1 MELLVF
7 SLFAAALLVCV
18 IFHISLLFALLLG
31 YVIFALYAIRK
42 GFSLPEVL
50 GMSAQGVRAA
60 KNILTTFVLIGI
72 LTSLWRAG
80 GTIPAIVCYSVR
92 VMEPRL
98 FLVCSFLL
106 NCLVSFLTGTAFGSA
121 ATMGAVCMTMA
132 AALGADPLM
141 TGGAILSGV
150 YFGDRCS
157 PVSTSALLV
166 ADLTGTDLFG
176 NIRQMLRTCLVPFAL
191 AAGLAVAAVTGEVE
205 FRLGPLP
212 LIPAALI
219 LVLSALRVRV
229 KAAMLASIAA
239 AAVLCLAYQGAAP
252 LTLLKDAVLG
262 FSAQSP
268 ELATMIDGGGI
279 VSMLQVGAIVCL
291 SSSYSGIFQ
300 RTGLLEPIRRRI
312 EAWGAVLS
320 PYAAVLVTSVLASAI
335 ACNQTLS
342 IMLTHQL
349 CGGLE
354 KSREKLAI
362 YLENSAVVVAPL
374 IPWSIAGGVPLA
386 SAGAP
391 AASLLT
397 AFFLFLLPLWQLVT
411 AGRGRRATV

>member
-132 AALGADPLM
+132 AALGAGLENLLSGELEANQT
-141 TGGAILSGV
+141 TGGTMKHLTFFVCPQCGNLLTASGE
-150 YFGDRCS
+150 
-157 PVSTSALLV
+157 
-166 ADLTGTDLFG
+166 
-176 NIRQMLRTCLVPFAL
+176 
-191 AAGLAVAAVTGEVE
+191 AAVTCCGKTLSPLDPVKSGEEDRLEVE
-205 FRLGPLP
+205 LIENDYFISSPHPMTKEHYVSFVALVTGDALVLRRLYPEWDLQTRLPRLGHGKL
-212 LIPAALI
+212 LWYC
-219 LVLSALRVRV
+219 VRH
-229 KAAMLASIAA
+229 
-239 AAVLCLAYQGAAP
+239 
-252 LTLLKDAVLG
+252 
-262 FSAQSP
+262 
-268 ELATMIDGGGI
+268 
-279 VSMLQVGAIVCL
+279 
-291 SSSYSGIFQ
+291 
-300 RTGLLEPIRRRI
+300 GLF
-312 EAWGAVLS
+312 
-320 PYAAVLVTSVLASAI
+320 Y
-335 ACNQTLS
+335 
-342 IMLTHQL
+342 
-349 CGGLE
+349 
-354 KSREKLAI
+354 
-362 YLENSAVVVAPL
+362 
-374 IPWSIAGGVPLA
+374 
-386 SAGAP
+386 
-391 AASLLT
+391 
-397 AFFLFLLPLWQLVT
+397 QLV
-411 AGRGRRATV
+411 

>member
-132 AALGADPLM
+132 AALG
-141 TGGAILSGV
+141 
-150 YFGDRCS
+150 GDWQEDVR
-157 PVSTSALLV
+157 AFAENL
-166 ADLTGTDLFG
+166 DG
-176 NIRQMLRTCLVPFAL
+176 RQL
-191 AAGLAVAAVTGEVE
+191 
-205 FRLGPLP
+205 
-212 LIPAALI
+212 
-219 LVLSALRVRV
+219 
-229 KAAMLASIAA
+229 
-239 AAVLCLAYQGAAP
+239 
-252 LTLLKDAVLG
+252 D
-262 FSAQSP
+262 
-268 ELATMIDGGGI
+268 
-279 VSMLQVGAIVCL
+279 
-291 SSSYSGIFQ
+291 SS
-300 RTGLLEPIRRRI
+300 
-312 EAWGAVLS
+312 GAVLDEVADGGAWLGVALEETALKYVS
-320 PYAAVLVTSVLASAI
+320 DGADVSLVYPKEGTSAVPDASA
-335 ACNQTLS
+335 LV
-342 IMLTHQL
+342 
-349 CGGLE
+349 
-354 KSREKLAI
+354 K
-362 YLENSAVVVAPL
+362 
-374 IPWSIAGGVPLA
+374 
-386 SAGAP
+386 GAP
-391 AASLLT
+391 HEDNAKKFLDFTISQDVQQLLGERFYRRPVRSDVSGDESLPDLAGIRLVDYDVDWASKNREGILMTWAFYLDGEGAA
-397 AFFLFLLPLWQLVT
+397 
-411 AGRGRRATV
+411 

>member
-132 AALGADPLM
+132 AALGGDWQEDVRAFAENLDGRQLDSS
-141 TGGAILSGV
+141 GAVLDS
-150 YFGDRCS
+150 
-157 PVSTSALLV
+157 V
-166 ADLTGTDLFG
+166 AEGTDLVG
-176 NIRQMLRTCLVPFAL
+176 ITLEETAL
-191 AAGLAVAAVTGEVE
+191 KRAAAGED
-205 FRLGPLP
+205 
-212 LIPAALI
+212 IALI
-219 LVLSALRVRV
+219 YPDDGTSCIPDGGALVQGAPHPENARKFLDFIAGNDVQSRLETEFSRRPVREGVESGGVLRPLEELVLVDYD
-229 KAAMLASIAA
+229 LAWTVEHHDSILMSWAFY
-239 AAVLCLAYQGAAP
+239 L
-252 LTLLKDAVLG
+252 
-262 FSAQSP
+262 
-268 ELATMIDGGGI
+268 GGGE
-279 VSMLQVGAIVCL
+279 
-291 SSSYSGIFQ
+291 
-300 RTGLLEPIRRRI
+300 EP
-312 EAWGAVLS
+312 
-320 PYAAVLVTSVLASAI
+320 
-335 ACNQTLS
+335 
-342 IMLTHQL
+342 
-349 CGGLE
+349 
-354 KSREKLAI
+354 
-362 YLENSAVVVAPL
+362 
-374 IPWSIAGGVPLA
+374 
-386 SAGAP
+386 
-391 AASLLT
+391 
-397 AFFLFLLPLWQLVT
+397 
-411 AGRGRRATV
+411 

>member
-132 AALGADPLM
+132 AALGADRPGLWQANARGVDLNHNYDAGWEALHRM
-141 TGGAILSGV
+141 EREAGITGPGPTR
-150 YFGDRCS
+150 FG
-157 PVSTSALLV
+157 
-166 ADLTGTDLFG
+166 
-176 NIRQMLRTCLVPFAL
+176 
-191 AAGLAVAAVTGEVE
+191 
-205 FRLGPLP
+205 GP
-212 LIPAALI
+212 
-219 LVLSALRVRV
+219 
-229 KAAMLASIAA
+229 
-239 AAVLCLAYQGAAP
+239 C
-252 LTLLKDAVLG
+252 
-262 FSAQSP
+262 P
-268 ELATMIDGGGI
+268 E
-279 VSMLQVGAIVCL
+279 S
-291 SSSYSGIFQ
+291 
-300 RTGLLEPIRRRI
+300 EI
-312 EAWGAVLS
+312 E
-320 PYAAVLVTSVLASAI
+320 T
-335 ACNQTLS
+335 
-342 IMLTHQL
+342 
-349 CGGLE
+349 
-354 KSREKLAI
+354 
-362 YLENSAVVVAPL
+362 
-374 IPWSIAGGVPLA
+374 
-386 SAGAP
+386 
-391 AASLLT
+391 
-397 AFFLFLLPLWQLVT
+397 QLVT
-411 AGRGRRATV
+411 ALCRRVPFRRALAFHSQGEEIYWNFGPCTPACAYPLGRVFAMSSGYLLSAPEGLAVGGGFKDWFLSCFGRPAYTVEIGRGKNPLPLSDLSAVYSRLEEMLLLSVLL

>member
-31 YVIFALYAIRK
+31 YVIFALYAIQK

-176 NIRQMLRTCLVPFAL
+176 NIRQMLRTSLVPFAL
-191 AAGLAVAAVTGEVE
+191 FAGM
-205 FRLGPLP
+205 R
-212 LIPAALI
+212 
-219 LVLSALRVRV
+219 
-229 KAAMLASIAA
+229 
-239 AAVLCLAYQGAAP
+239 
-252 LTLLKDAVLG
+252 
-262 FSAQSP
+262 
-268 ELATMIDGGGI
+268 
-279 VSMLQVGAIVCL
+279 
-291 SSSYSGIFQ
+291 
-300 RTGLLEPIRRRI
+300 
-312 EAWGAVLS
+312 
-320 PYAAVLVTSVLASAI
+320 
-335 ACNQTLS
+335 
-342 IMLTHQL
+342 
-349 CGGLE
+349 
-354 KSREKLAI
+354 
-362 YLENSAVVVAPL
+362 
-374 IPWSIAGGVPLA
+374 
-386 SAGAP
+386 
-391 AASLLT
+391 
-397 AFFLFLLPLWQLVT
+397 
-411 AGRGRRATV
+411 GRGPRRNSRAKRGAMSAA

>member
-1 MELLVF
+1 MDDFPIGTSRSSPPFVILQPEVRHGAPCLLSVR
-7 SLFAAALLVCV
+7 SGAAGVRHL
-18 IFHISLLFALLLG
+18 HISLLFALLLG

-50 GMSAQGVRAA
+50 GMSAQGVPAA

-191 AAGLAVAAVTGEVE
+191 AAGL
-205 FRLGPLP
+205 
-212 LIPAALI
+212 
-219 LVLSALRVRV
+219 
-229 KAAMLASIAA
+229 
-239 AAVLCLAYQGAAP
+239 Y
-252 LTLLKDAVLG
+252 LLFG
-262 FSAQSP
+262 
-268 ELATMIDGGGI
+268 
-279 VSMLQVGAIVCL
+279 L
-291 SSSYSGIFQ
+291 SS
-300 RTGLLEPIRRRI
+300 PPPVRRRT
-312 EAWGAVLS
+312 S
-320 PYAAVLVTSVLASAI
+320 PPSS
-335 ACNQTLS
+335 
-342 IMLTHQL
+342 
-349 CGGLE
+349 
-354 KSREKLAI
+354 
-362 YLENSAVVVAPL
+362 
-374 IPWSIAGGVPLA
+374 PWSSVWVP
-386 SAGAP
+386 SP
-391 AASLLT
+391 SS
-397 AFFLFLLPLWQLVT
+397 
-411 AGRGRRATV
+411 RRL

>member
-1 MELLVF
+1 MPRGGDFVPVLVLFLHFVYNSRTHAQWTIFPLGPGRSSPPFVILQPEVRHGAPCLLSVR
-7 SLFAAALLVCV
+7 SGAAGVRHLPYLPPVRPAAGIC
-18 IFHISLLFALLLG
+18 H
-31 YVIFALYAIRK
+31 FALYAIRK

-166 ADLTGTDLFG
+166 ARPHRDRPVWEHPAD
-176 NIRQMLRTCLVPFAL
+176 
-191 AAGLAVAAVTGEVE
+191 AADQP
-205 FRLGPLP
+205 GPLRP
-212 LIPAALI
+212 RRRA
-219 LVLSALRVRV
+219 VSALRPVFPRRR
-229 KAAMLASIAA
+229 S
-239 AAVLCLAYQGAAP
+239 
-252 LTLLKDAVLG
+252 
-262 FSAQSP
+262 
-268 ELATMIDGGGI
+268 GGGH
-279 VSMLQVGAIVCL
+279 
-291 SSSYSGIFQ
+291 
-300 RTGLLEPIRRRI
+300 RP
-312 EAWGAVLS
+312 
-320 PYAAVLVTSVLASAI
+320 
-335 ACNQTLS
+335 
-342 IMLTHQL
+342 
-349 CGGLE
+349 
-354 KSREKLAI
+354 
-362 YLENSAVVVAPL
+362 PL
-374 IPWSIAGGVPLA
+374 RPGVPSGSPPPHPGGSDFGALRP
-386 SAGAP
+386 AGAGEGSH
-391 AASLLT
+391 AGQHRRCRGA
-397 AFFLFLLPLWQLVT
+397 LPRLS
-411 AGRGRRATV
+411 GRPPP

>member
-176 NIRQMLRTCLVPFAL
+176 NIRQMLRDQP
-191 AAGLAVAAVTGEVE
+191 
-205 FRLGPLP
+205 GPLRP
-212 LIPAALI
+212 RRRA
-219 LVLSALRVRV
+219 VSALRPVFPRRR
-229 KAAMLASIAA
+229 S
-239 AAVLCLAYQGAAP
+239 
-252 LTLLKDAVLG
+252 
-262 FSAQSP
+262 
-268 ELATMIDGGGI
+268 GGGHRPPLRPG
-279 VSMLQVGAIVCL
+279 VSSGSPPPHPGGSDFGALC
-291 SSSYSGIFQ
+291 
-300 RTGLLEPIRRRI
+300 P
-312 EAWGAVLS
+312 AV
-320 PYAAVLVTSVLASAI
+320 
-335 ACNQTLS
+335 
-342 IMLTHQL
+342 
-349 CGGLE
+349 
-354 KSREKLAI
+354 R
-362 YLENSAVVVAPL
+362 
-374 IPWSIAGGVPLA
+374 
-386 SAGAP
+386 
-391 AASLLT
+391 
-397 AFFLFLLPLWQLVT
+397 
-411 AGRGRRATV
+411 

>member
-191 AAGLAVAAVTGEVE
+191 AAGLYLLFGLSSPAAGQAADIAPLFALE

-262 FSAQSP
+262 FSAQSRSWP
-268 ELATMIDGGGI
+268 
-279 VSMLQVGAIVCL
+279 
-291 SSSYSGIFQ
+291 
-300 RTGLLEPIRRRI
+300 P
-312 EAWGAVLS
+312 
-320 PYAAVLVTSVLASAI
+320 
-335 ACNQTLS
+335 
-342 IMLTHQL
+342 
-349 CGGLE
+349 
-354 KSREKLAI
+354 
-362 YLENSAVVVAPL
+362 
-374 IPWSIAGGVPLA
+374 
-386 SAGAP
+386 
-391 AASLLT
+391 
-397 AFFLFLLPLWQLVT
+397 
-411 AGRGRRATV
+411 

>member
-176 NIRQMLRTCLVPFAL
+176 NIRQMLRTSLVPCAL
-191 AAGLAVAAVTGEVE
+191 AAGLSLLFG
-205 FRLGPLP
+205 LSS
-212 LIPAALI
+212 PAAGQAADG
-219 LVLSALRVRV
+219 ALALDV
-229 KAAMLASIAA
+229 
-239 AAVLCLAYQGAAP
+239 
-252 LTLLKDAVLG
+252 
-262 FSAQSP
+262 
-268 ELATMIDGGGI
+268 GGG
-279 VSMLQVGAIVCL
+279 
-291 SSSYSGIFQ
+291 
-300 RTGLLEPIRRRI
+300 
-312 EAWGAVLS
+312 GAVLVEGRLAVDEIHGEKVDGGEGALLV
-320 PYAAVLVTSVLASAI
+320 AADVQRGVDSAKGGSSLDTGAEEPLRQAQRQLAF
-335 ACNQTLS
+335 LP
-342 IMLTHQL
+342 
-349 CGGLE
+349 GL
-354 KSREKLAI
+354 
-362 YLENSAVVVAPL
+362 
-374 IPWSIAGGVPLA
+374 
-386 SAGAP
+386 P
-391 AASLLT
+391 AA
-397 AFFLFLLPLWQLVT
+397 AHAV
-411 AGRGRRATV
+411 